1 MHSDTGTPKSI
12 TEQWRKKAI
21 AIPLFYIA
29 VLSFLSIFMVAWMI
43 AIILEDPSRRNII
56 FGCTMLAI
64 FLGLMWPIVIVLL
77 HRENSYKPS
86 VKLIDATPGLEH
98 NLNLAYRKAYEK
110 ETVEYGVATEYG
122 LICQTGFAPWEA
134 ITRITFESREER
146 GKNSSPCHM
155 DVEVKLNEKTS
166 YCLTEVFAQNR
177 DVSEEIEQQIEHI
190 HKFDKSILIINNYV
204 FIG

>member
-64 FLGLMWPIVIVLL
+64 FLGPMWPIVIVLL

-122 LICQTGFAPWEA
+122 LICQTGFAPWDA
-134 ITRITFESREER
+134 IKQITFTKTERE
-146 GKNSSPCHM
+146 GKRVTTCHVRV
-155 DVEVKLNEKTS
+155 DVKPDEKTS
-166 YCLTEVFAQNR
+166 YVLLDFFAFDR
-177 DVSEEIEQQIEHI
+177 DVSEEIEQQIERI
-190 HKFDKSILIINNYV
+190 RKFDKSVLIVNDYV
-204 FIG
+204 FMG